1 MAKPKKTKTTTT
13 APVVV
18 PAYTFDQK
26 TGVLVLTNEWGPTK
40 FSKLII
46 KLGVSSITRVIV
58 KDYSRV
64 SMTDMI
70 LSNVF
75 VERQGF
81 LTVAN
86 SFISYIENYGTVRAR
101 RSTITAVNNDGQLYL
116 TSFARCREM
125 KNYRHLNLSQSFLYD
140 CKNGAHASIKA
151 TNSYL
156 VACHG
161 DGNTQLELGTS
172 IVISGTGSFSY
183 WSRPTLGGVGFNRF
197 ISNMQ
202 LKLIVI
208 DVLAQVDHIQQ
219 NYVYNDPSLF
229 RKVVEAAMLLNTGVP
244 LENKLAKEF
253 ASRIALPTKI
263 PKGKKMV
270 AFDPTK
276 AMDNLRRCVG
286 DHI

>member
-40 FSKLII
+40 FAKLII
-46 KLGVSSITRVIV
+46 KLGGSAISRVIV
-58 KDYSRV
+58 KDYARV
-64 SMTDMI
+64 SMTNPY
-70 LSNVF
+70 LNNVF

-86 SFISYIENYGTVRAR
+86 SFISDIENYGTVRAR
-101 RSTITAVNNDGQLYL
+101 RSTITEVSNDGQLYL
-116 TSFARCREM
+116 TSFARCRGL

-172 IVISGTGSFSY
+172 IVISGTGSLSY

-197 ISNMQ
+197 IPDMQ
-202 LKLIVI
+202 LKLLAI
-208 DVLAQVDHIQQ
+208 DILAQVDCIKQ
-219 NYVYNDPSLF
+219 NYVYSDPILF
-229 RKVVEAAMLLNTGVP
+229 RKVVEVTMLLDAGVP

-253 ASRIALPTKI
+253 AARIALPVKV

-270 AFDPTK
+270 SFDPTK

-286 DHI
+286 EHI